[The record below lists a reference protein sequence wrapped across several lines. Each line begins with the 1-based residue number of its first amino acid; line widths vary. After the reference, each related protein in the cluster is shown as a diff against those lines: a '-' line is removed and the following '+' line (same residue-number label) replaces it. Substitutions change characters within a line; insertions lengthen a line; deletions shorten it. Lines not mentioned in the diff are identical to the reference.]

1 MASLFKISNEL
12 ELIVNDIIENGGE
25 ISEGMENTLMITED
39 QLKAKAIDYG
49 IVIRAMEYD
58 NSIVDEE
65 IKRLT
70 QIKKVR
76 TNTAERLKTALSEA
90 LIKFDV
96 DEVASATMKI
106 NFRKSQVL
114 EIIDEAKID
123 KKYKISKVTVSID
136 KMSIKRDIKN
146 GEMISGV
153 QLITNQNLQI
163 K

>member
-1 MASLFKISNEL
+1 MASLFQISNEL
-12 ELIVNDIIENGGE
+12 QMIINDIIENGGE
-25 ISEGMENTLMITED
+25 LIEGSENTLIITED

-76 TNTAERLKTALSEA
+76 TNTANRLKTALSEA
-90 LIKFDV
+90 LIKYGG

-123 KKYKISKVTVSID
+123 KKYKTSKVTISID
-136 KMSIKRDIKN
+136 KMAIKRDIKN
-146 GEMISGV
+146 GEIVPGTE
-153 QLITNQNLQI
+153 LITNQNLQI

>member
-12 ELIVNDIIENGGE
+12 QLIVNDIIENGGE

>member
-136 KMSIKRDIKN
+136 KISIKRDIKN

>member
-12 ELIVNDIIENGGE
+12 QLIVNDIIENGGE

-136 KMSIKRDIKN
+136 KISIKRDIKN